1 MDDRFRV
8 AGGLE
13 DVAAPLQIAP
23 QLLVVVDLAVEDD
36 PDGAVLVRDRL
47 EAVAQIDDA
56 EAAHAD
62 GDAVADVDAL
72 IVGTAVR
79 HDAAHRA
86 DLVLT
91 NGLSVPPDYACDAAH
106 GALSSVRLK
115 PDTTASVPDGAA
127 SVVSAFRRTR

>member
-13 DVAAPLQIAP
+13 DVAAPLQVAP

-106 GALSSVRLK
+106 GKFSCVPVPACVR
-115 PDTTASVPDGAA
+115 
-127 SVVSAFRRTR
+127 R